1 MLYHSSLTGKQSDFD
16 KRCLYLDDNI
26 WRGLYICIHVGKI
39 QYNKINCSPKWLL
52 IIYYSRFSF
61 QLGWMCFLVKRGQ
74 CNMRSRVTHQ
84 GLFSCTTSFKNP
96 EPHFYCEF
104 GSVYLVFLKYTKNLW
119 RICWEEGGTGR
130 THCEVYTIYKTS
142 RFRMVQDISYF
153 LFWWMNEQDLHAVP
167 NSNFL
172 VGSTIISLTLVGYD
186 QGWLSANSVLNVPH
200 WRSII
205 ISYPIARLW

>member
-16 KRCLYLDDNI
+16 KRCLYLEDNI

-39 QYNKINCSPKWLL
+39 QYNKINYSPKWLL

-61 QLGWMCFLVKRGQ
+61 QWGWMCFLVKRGQ

-130 THCEVYTIYKTS
+130 THCEVYTINFIKRLGLEWFRIYHIFSSGGWMSKISMQCPIVISWLVQQSFHS
-142 RFRMVQDISYF
+142 RLSDMTRDDYQ
-153 LFWWMNEQDLHAVP
+153 
-167 NSNFL
+167 
-172 VGSTIISLTLVGYD
+172 LTLC
-186 QGWLSANSVLNVPH
+186 
-200 WRSII
+200 
-205 ISYPIARLW
+205 